1 MLKNRPVPSQPA
13 RAGEARCDSAQVVQ
27 RRFEALVNS
36 IDGIVWEADPI
47 TFRFSFVSAQAER
60 ILGYRT
66 QEWYAEGFWA
76 AHIYPDDRE
85 RALRYCAAQ
94 TKSGVNHTFE
104 YRMLASNGAVVWL
117 KDSVSVEVCNG
128 QPVSLRGIMMDITEH
143 KRAEEALRLSAT
155 VFENSEEGIAIIDAD
170 QRFLEVNRA
179 FCAITGYAKE
189 DVVGKKHPLMPSDQ
203 EAAAVFQ
210 AIWKAVDEQDYWSGE
225 VRAFR
230 KSGEEFIAQL
240 SMRLVRDADG
250 KVANYIA
257 IFSDVSRARAAQAE
271 IERLSYFDALT
282 GLPNRALLNDRLQH
296 ALLKAEHHHYRVAL
310 LAIDV
315 DRLAHI
321 NEVLGHQIG
330 DRLLAAVAER
340 LRALMGDADTV
351 SRHVGDEFTAVL
363 EELDDT
369 QAAVSRAEQVLG
381 ELERN
386 FILDGHE
393 VRISASIG
401 ISIYPED
408 GKTPELLL
416 QHADV
421 ALHHA
426 KNSGES
432 RIQFFREEMNRA
444 SVERMQLESNL
455 RMALQRHEFRV
466 LYQPQVEFDS
476 GCITGMEALVRWQHP
491 QMGLVLPARF
501 IPIAEETS
509 HIVEIGLWVLH
520 EACVQTRRWHELGY
534 PHLQVAV
541 NVSARQLRQADFSAR
556 VKQVLNET
564 RLPPDRLELEL
575 TESMIMQRPEYVI
588 GVMSELRA
596 LGVKF
601 SIDDFG
607 TGYSSLSQ
615 LKRFPLDTL
624 KIDKSFTHDIGKGEY
639 GSAITRAIIALG
651 NNMRL
656 RVVAEGVETTDQ
668 QRFLRD
674 SECQC
679 MQGYLFS
686 PPVDATQ
693 FSELLK
699 KCMPAATAG

>member
-1 MLKNRPVPSQPA
+1 MLKNRRVPSQPA
-13 RAGEARCDSAQVVQ
+13 GTSEASRDSAQLVQ

-36 IDGIVWEADPI
+36 IDGIVWEADPV

-60 ILGYRT
+60 ILGYRR

-76 AHIYPDDRE
+76 AHIHPDDRD
-85 RALRYCAAQ
+85 RTIRYCASQ
-94 TKSGVNHTFE
+94 TQSGANHAFE
-104 YRMLASNGAVVWL
+104 YRMLASNGDVVWL
-117 KDSVSVEVCNG
+117 KDSVSVEMGNG
-128 QPVSLRGIMMDITEH
+128 QPVSLRGIMMDITEQ
-143 KRAEEALRLSAT
+143 KRAEEALHLSST
-155 VFENSEEGIAIIDAD
+155 VFENSEEGIAIMDAD
-170 QRFLEVNRA
+170 QRFLKVNRA

-189 DVVGKKHPLMPSDQ
+189 DIVGKKHPLMPSDLG
-203 EAAAVFQ
+203 AAAIYQ
-210 AIWKAVDEQDYWSGE
+210 SIWKAVDDQGSWKGE
-225 VRAFR
+225 VRSFR

-240 SMRLVRDADG
+240 SMRLVRDNG
-250 KVANYIA
+250 GNITNYIA
-257 IFSDVSRARAAQAE
+257 IFSDVSRVMAAQAE

-296 ALLKAEHHHYRVAL
+296 ALLKAEHHHHRVAL

-321 NEVLGHQIG
+321 NEVLGHKIG
-330 DRLLAAVAER
+330 DRLLVAVAGR
-340 LRALMGDADTV
+340 LRALMGEADTV

-363 EELDDT
+363 EELDDA
-369 QAAVSRAEQVLG
+369 QAASSRAEQVLAA
-381 ELERN
+381 LEKN
-386 FILDGHE
+386 FMLDGHE

-408 GKTPELLL
+408 GRTPELLL

-426 KNSGES
+426 KDSGES

-444 SVERMQLESNL
+444 SQERMQLESNL
-455 RMALQRHEFRV
+455 RLALQRHEFRV
-466 LYQPQVEFDS
+466 LYQPQAELGS
-476 GCITGMEALVRWQHP
+476 GRITGMEALVRWQHP
-491 QMGLVLPARF
+491 QIGLIHPARF
-501 IPIAEETS
+501 IPIAEETG
-509 HIVEIGLWVLH
+509 HIVEVGLWVLQ
-520 EACVQTRRWHELGY
+520 EACRQTRRWHEFGY
-534 PHLQVAV
+534 SHLQIAV
-541 NVSARQLRQADFSAR
+541 NVSARQLRQADFSAQ
-556 VKQVLNET
+556 VKQVLNESG
-564 RLPPDRLELEL
+564 LPPDRLELEL
-575 TESMIMQRPEYVI
+575 TESMIMQRPEQVI
-588 GVMSELRA
+588 GIMSELRA

-624 KIDKSFTHDIGKGEY
+624 KIDKSFTHDIGKGDY
-639 GSAITRAIIALG
+639 GSAITCAIIALG

-656 RVVAEGVETTDQ
+656 RVVAEGVETPEQ
-668 QRFLRD
+668 QHFLHD
-674 SECQC
+674 SDCQC

-686 PPVDATQ
+686 PPVPAAE

-699 KCMPAATAG
+699 TRMPATTAG